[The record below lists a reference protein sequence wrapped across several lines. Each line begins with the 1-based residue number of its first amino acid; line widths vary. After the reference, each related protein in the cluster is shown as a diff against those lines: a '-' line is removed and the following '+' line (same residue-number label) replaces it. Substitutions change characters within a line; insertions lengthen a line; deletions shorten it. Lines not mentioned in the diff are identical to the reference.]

1 MVKKNL
7 SNKENKK
14 KVSKSKKLSNIEINE
29 LNRILFSEPIKY
41 YLVNNR
47 ISKLNLQLI
56 DKTTFVK
63 ETCKT
68 LNLKDTEIKTIF
80 HWAYLYD
87 TRSIEFYRYINVIN
101 ILPKLKEYISKSTN
115 VLNVFTH
122 ASVVDEVLTT
132 LKSSKKVNF
141 ELKVLRQ
148 DVSTFIEADV
158 EIIKQKQKVSY
169 LKVVCS
175 YLENTLKQINNRG
188 FQIKNAIDWK
198 RFTEGGM

>member
-1 MVKKNL
+1 MTL
-7 SNKENKK
+7 D
-14 KVSKSKKLSNIEINE
+14 E
-29 LNRILFSEPIKY
+29 LQAQAEKDLK
-41 YLVNNR
+41 
-47 ISKLNLQLI
+47 I
-56 DKTTFVK
+56 D
-63 ETCKT
+63 
-68 LNLKDTEIKTIF
+68 DTELDVESLNTPIIHAKYLKHFSTYSLMLTKAQSEYSQLYKQKWIF
-80 HWAYLYD
+80 YTGKAD
-87 TRSIEFYRYINVIN
+87 PE
-101 ILPKLKEYISKSTN
+101 EY
-115 VLNVFTH
+115 
-122 ASVVDEVLTT
+122 
-132 LKSSKKVNF
+132 KKVNF